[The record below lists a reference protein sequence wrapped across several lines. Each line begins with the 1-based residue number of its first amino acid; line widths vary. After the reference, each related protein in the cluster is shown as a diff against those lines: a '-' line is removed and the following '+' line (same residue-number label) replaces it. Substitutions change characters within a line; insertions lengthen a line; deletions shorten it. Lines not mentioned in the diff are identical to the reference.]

1 MKLDRKE
8 ILAALETISV
18 AGEGKNMVES
28 GAIQNVI
35 TFGDEVVVDLLL
47 STPALHIKKRA
58 EVDIIKVIHEKVYEK
73 AKVKVNIKV
82 EAPEK
87 SENPISNTFTP
98 SKASTLSLNLFV
110 VGGLGSKASMSHRF
124 FSLISFE

>member
-8 ILAALETISV
+8 ILKALETITV

-28 GAIQNVI
+28 GAVQNVV

-47 STPALHIKKRA
+47 TTPALHIKKRA
-58 EVDIIKVIHEKVYEK
+58 EVDVMKAIQDLVYEK

-87 SENPISNTFTP
+87 PEIKG
-98 SKASTLSLNLFV
+98 KAIPEFQ
-110 VGGLGSKASMSHRF
+110 
-124 FSLISFE
+124 I

>member
-8 ILAALETISV
+8 ILTALETITV

-35 TFGDEVVVDLLL
+35 TFGDEVVVDVLLT
-47 STPALHIKKRA
+47 TPALHIKKRA

-87 SENPISNTFTP
+87 TENPNLIKG
-98 SKASTLSLNLFV
+98 KAIPLYPL
-110 VGGLGSKASMSHRF
+110 
-124 FSLISFE
+124 

>member
-8 ILAALETISV
+8 ILKALETISV

-28 GAIQNVI
+28 GAIQNVL

-47 STPALHIKKRA
+47 ATPALHIKKRA
-58 EVDIIKVIHEKVYEK
+58 EVDIIKTIHDLVYEK

-82 EAPEK
+82 GASEK
-87 SENPISNTFTP
+87 PASGASEN
-98 SKASTLSLNLFV
+98 
-110 VGGLGSKASMSHRF
+110 
-124 FSLISFE
+124 LINGETNPWYK

>member
-8 ILAALETISV
+8 ILTALETISV

-35 TFGDEVVVDLLL
+35 TFGDEVVVDVLL

-87 SENPISNTFTP
+87 PENP
-98 SKASTLSLNLFV
+98 NLIR
-110 VGGLGSKASMSHRF
+110 GKQIPG
-124 FSLISFE
+124 I